1 MSRPGQ
7 HLLSPAAAAETQH
20 LMPSSHEQAPSSDDA
35 GPCGLSLS
43 ELIDQT
49 ASSIGLRWLACAR
62 LGHQQA
68 AVPAPD
74 PVDQVGYL
82 NLIHPHRIQVLGS
95 AEVAY
100 FERLSS
106 ARRDHILD
114 ELGHER
120 PPALIAA
127 DGIDPPAALVEGCER
142 MNLPLLATALPGAR
156 AIELLRR
163 QLAKSLALTCTRH
176 GVMMDVLGVGVL
188 ISGESGLGKSELGL
202 ELISRGHGLV
212 ADDVVELHR
221 IGTSTIE
228 GRCPSL
234 LQGLLEVRGLGLLDI
249 KTVFGET
256 AVRRKMRLKLIV
268 HLVRRSTHEDEY
280 ERLPLEDLTEE
291 VLGLKIRK
299 VVIPVA
305 AGRNLAVL
313 AEAAVRNTIL
323 QLRGID
329 TMREFIARQQRAI
342 QDAGLEHQ
350 PPQCAHGADGP
361 APP

>member
-1 MSRPGQ
+1 MDPQGQ
-7 HLLSPAAAAETQH
+7 LALSD
-20 LMPSSHEQAPSSDDA
+20 DDA
-35 GPCGLSLS
+35 GPGLSLLDLVS
-43 ELIDQT
+43 QT
-49 ASSIGLRWLACAR
+49 APDLALQWVAGEH
-62 LGHQQA
+62 LAHQQA
-68 AVPAPD
+68 AVRTPD

-82 NLIHPHRIQVLGS
+82 NLIHPHRLQVLGL

-100 FERLSS
+100 FSRLSA
-106 ARRDHILD
+106 ARRDHILE
-114 ELGHER
+114 ELGHGR
-120 PPALIAA
+120 PPALVAA
-127 DGIDPPAALVEGCER
+127 DGVTPPQDLIEGCER
-142 MNLPLLATALPGAR
+142 MGLPLLATAMPSAR
-156 AIELLRR
+156 AIELLRHH
-163 QLAKSLALTCTRH
+163 LAKALALSCTRH
-176 GVMMDVLGVGVL
+176 GVLMDVLGVGVL
-188 ISGESGLGKSELGL
+188 ISGESGLGKSELAL

-228 GRCPSL
+228 GRCPAL

-280 ERLPLEDLTEE
+280 ERLPLEDLTED
-291 VLGLKIRK
+291 VLGLKVRK

-342 QDAGLEHQ
+342 
-350 PPQCAHGADGP
+350 ADTDSQV
-361 APP
+361 

>member
-1 MSRPGQ
+1 MDRQGQ
-7 HLLSPAAAAETQH
+7 LELASED
-20 LMPSSHEQAPSSDDA
+20 AP
-35 GPCGLSLS
+35 PGLSLS
-43 ELIDQT
+43 ALVEQT
-49 ASSIGLRWLACAR
+49 AESLNLRWLACESLA
-62 LGHQQA
+62 HQQA
-68 AVPAPD
+68 AVPVPD

-82 NLIHPHRIQVLGS
+82 NLIHPHRMQVLGR

-100 FERLSS
+100 FERLSK
-106 ARRDHILD
+106 ARRDHILE

-127 DGIDPPAALVEGCER
+127 DGVAPPAELLEGCRR
-142 MNLPLLATALPGAR
+142 MNLPLLATERPSAR

-163 QLAKSLALTCTRH
+163 QIAKALALTCTRH

-228 GRCPSL
+228 GRCPAL

-280 ERLPLEDLTEE
+280 ERLPLEDLTED

-329 TMREFIARQQRAI
+329 TMRDFITRQQRAI
-342 QDAGLEHQ
+342 ESGHAES
-350 PPQCAHGADGP
+350 
-361 APP
+361 

>member
-1 MSRPGQ
+1 MDRQGQ
-7 HLLSPAAAAETQH
+7 LELASED
-20 LMPSSHEQAPSSDDA
+20 AP
-35 GPCGLSLS
+35 PGLSLS
-43 ELIDQT
+43 ALVEQT
-49 ASSIGLRWLACAR
+49 AESLNLRWLACESLA
-62 LGHQQA
+62 HQQA
-68 AVPAPD
+68 AVPVPD

-82 NLIHPHRIQVLGS
+82 NLIHPHRMQVLGR

-100 FERLSS
+100 FERLSK
-106 ARRDHILD
+106 ARRDHILE

-127 DGIDPPAALVEGCER
+127 DGVAPPAELLEGCRR
-142 MNLPLLATALPGAR
+142 MNLPLLATERPSAR

-163 QLAKSLALTCTRH
+163 QIAKALALTCTRH

-228 GRCPSL
+228 GRCPAL

-280 ERLPLEDLTEE
+280 ERLPLEDLTED

-329 TMREFIARQQRAI
+329 TMRDFINRQQRAI
-342 QDAGLEHQ
+342 ESGHAES
-350 PPQCAHGADGP
+350 
-361 APP
+361 